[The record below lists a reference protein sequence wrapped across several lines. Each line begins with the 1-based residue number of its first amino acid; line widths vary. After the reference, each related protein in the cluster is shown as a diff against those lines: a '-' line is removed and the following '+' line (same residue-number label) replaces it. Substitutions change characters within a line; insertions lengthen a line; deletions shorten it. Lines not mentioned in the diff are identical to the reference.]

1 MVSRG
6 IRGATTAGANTK
18 EAIVAATRE
27 LVQALVKAND
37 LNVEDVAC
45 AVFSTTKDL
54 NAEFPA
60 VGVRLLGGGWEDVA
74 LMCGHEMDV
83 PDAMKSVIRLMLLVN
98 TNKSA
103 KDLVNVYLK
112 ETIKLRQRGVSS
124 NGVRS

>member
-6 IRGATTAGANTK
+6 IRGATTAEANTK
-18 EAIVAATRE
+18 DAIVAATRE
-27 LVQALVKAND
+27 LVQAVVKAND
-37 LNVEDVAC
+37 LKVEDVAC

-60 VGVRLLGGGWEDVA
+60 VGARTLGGGWEDVA
-74 LMCGHEMDV
+74 LMCSHEMDV
-83 PDAMKSVIRLMLLVN
+83 PDAMKGVIRLMLLVN
-98 TNKSA
+98 TEKGA

-112 ETIKLRQRGVSS
+112 ETVRLRQRGVSS